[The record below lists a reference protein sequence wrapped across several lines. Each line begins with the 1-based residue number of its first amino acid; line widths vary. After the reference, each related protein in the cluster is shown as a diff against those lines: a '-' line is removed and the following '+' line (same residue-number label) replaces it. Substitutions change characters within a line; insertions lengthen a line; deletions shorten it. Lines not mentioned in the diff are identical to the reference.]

1 MVDGAALDWPHLAE
15 TWPQKATQLIESG
28 PTDAS
33 SPAPGAASSEVV
45 SSRRT
50 SRTPMLLSSILDR
63 REDSETVADP
73 IAKDPIEKQI
83 LVAGNLSEAQVE
95 AIRGFQ
101 RRKGLTF
108 AQAAITLGLVRRESL
123 LLALSKH
130 YNYPVLGFGSADAR
144 ISRELVAGYQPF
156 SAAAEAY
163 RSVRSALV
171 TGSLSQGKNAF
182 AVIGAR
188 SRVGV
193 TSFAANLA
201 LSFAQMAVPTLLV
214 DANLRR
220 PRLTGLFGLDKETEG
235 LVEALT
241 LRATGSSSSMIVDV
255 LPCLS
260 LFVAGA
266 TAPHPQELLI
276 SKEFLTLSQNAQR
289 NFGVVIYDTPPAL
302 ESADA
307 YVVASRV
314 GSAILVARRHRTTVK
329 DIENIAHTL
338 TGNQCE
344 IAGTV
349 LGFH

>member
-1 MVDGAALDWPHLAE
+1 
-15 TWPQKATQLIESG
+15 
-28 PTDAS
+28 
-33 SPAPGAASSEVV
+33 
-45 SSRRT
+45 
-50 SRTPMLLSSILDR
+50 MLLSSILDR

-73 IAKDPIEKQI
+73 IAKDPIEQQI
-83 LVAGNLSEAQVE
+83 LVAGILSEAQIE

-101 RRKGLTF
+101 RRRGLTF
-108 AQAAITLGLVRRESL
+108 GQAAITLGLVRRESL

-130 YNYPVLGFGSADAR
+130 YNYPVLSFGSADAR
-144 ISRELVAGYQPF
+144 ISRELVAGYRPF

-171 TGSLSQGKNAF
+171 TGPLTQGKNAF

-214 DANLRR
+214 DANLRK
-220 PRLTGLFGLDKETEG
+220 PTLAALFGVDPKAEG
-235 LVEALT
+235 LVDALT
-241 LRATGSSSSMIVDV
+241 LGAAESRIMALDV
-255 LPCLS
+255 VPGLS
-260 LFVAGA
+260 LLVAGGA
-266 TAPHPQELLI
+266 TACPQELLI

-329 DIENIAHTL
+329 DIENIAHSL
-338 TGNQCE
+338 TGHQCD

-349 LGFH
+349 LGRH

>member
-1 MVDGAALDWPHLAE
+1 
-15 TWPQKATQLIESG
+15 
-28 PTDAS
+28 
-33 SPAPGAASSEVV
+33 
-45 SSRRT
+45 
-50 SRTPMLLSSILDR
+50 ML
-63 REDSETVADP
+63 
-73 IAKDPIEKQI
+73 
-83 LVAGNLSEAQVE
+83 
-95 AIRGFQ
+95 
-101 RRKGLTF
+101 
-108 AQAAITLGLVRRESL
+108 
-123 LLALSKH
+123 
-130 YNYPVLGFGSADAR
+130 
-144 ISRELVAGYQPF
+144 
-156 SAAAEAY
+156 
-163 RSVRSALV
+163 
-171 TGSLSQGKNAF
+171 AF

-188 SRVGV
+188 SKVGV

-241 LRATGSSSSMIVDV
+241 LRATDSSSMIVDV

-307 YVVASRV
+307 YVVAPRV
-314 GSAILVARRHRTTVK
+314 GSAILVARRHRTRVK
-329 DIENIAHTL
+329 DIENITHTL
-338 TGNQCE
+338 TGHGCE

-349 LGFH
+349 LRLH